1 MIMSM
6 LEPFFIKAIV
16 AGIGVAIMC
25 GTLGCFVAWQ
35 RLAYFGDTIAHAA
48 LLGVVLSL
56 MMDSSMDFGIIAVS
70 LGLAASVAYF
80 ERHKQLAS
88 DTLLG
93 IAAHGALAISLVLL
107 SFSSI
112 TVDIGGYLFG
122 DILAVNWNDIA
133 LIYVVT
139 AAILFAVKHLWRDLM
154 RVTLHADIAKVEGV
168 NVARTKLFLMLLIAL
183 AVAVSIKIVG
193 MLLITALLII
203 PAAIAR
209 YFSATPLD
217 MIKFS
222 TIAGVV
228 AVTVGLGGS
237 LTWDTPSGPSIIVAA
252 LVVFLVAHIYKTS
265 SPRMRGSRAK

>member
-1 MIMSM
+1 M

-16 AGIGVAIMC
+16 AGVGVAVMC

-56 MMDSSMDFGIIAVS
+56 MMDGNIQFGIIAVS
-70 LGLAASVAYF
+70 LGLAAGVAYF
-80 ERHKQLAS
+80 ERHKQLAA

-107 SFSSI
+107 SFSNI
-112 TVDIGGYLFG
+112 AVDVGGYLFG
-122 DILAVNWNDIA
+122 DILSVNWNDII

-139 AAILFAVKHLWRDLM
+139 AAILFSIKYLWRDLM

-209 YFSATPLD
+209 YFSATPIE
-217 MIKFS
+217 MVKFS
-222 TIAGVV
+222 TVAGVF
-228 AVTVGLGGS
+228 AVTLGLGGS
-237 LTWDTPSGPSIIVAA
+237 LKWDTPSGPSIIVAA
-252 LVVFLVAHIYKTS
+252 LIIFVIASVAKQS
-265 SPRMRGSRAK
+265 SASRLRRKKIL